1 MIRMNRII
9 RGIHTPRNRLLD
21 STMSSRPRTFLRS
34 LLATGVLT
42 LAGCVNPFLE
52 NYVGSRQSATGDP
65 VRVVAKGNAPRLGTS
80 RFSKKMEIG
89 KLPGDDEARAAAAEV
104 GAKAYW
110 WRFTPS
116 FSGGNE
122 SARMRA
128 GNGQVGGVDPF
139 GPALGEKTI
148 KWYDFEAV
156 FYTVEP
162 KRDE

>member
-21 STMSSRPRTFLRS
+21 STMSSRPRTLLRS

-89 KLPGDDEARAAAAEV
+89 KLPGDDEARAAVTAATQHHRQDKHGRHRYRAEDFDLDAFGAVAAE
-104 GAKAYW
+104 Y
-110 WRFTPS
+110 
-116 FSGGNE
+116 
-122 SARMRA
+122 
-128 GNGQVGGVDPF
+128 
-139 GPALGEKTI
+139 
-148 KWYDFEAV
+148 
-156 FYTVEP
+156 
-162 KRDE
+162 